1 MKDYNLLTRHKQK
14 WTYLTAVKL
23 IKANPRGVVT
33 LADLEKELNTYSV
46 MSFMQWDD
54 ARAFFQSTTEEGGR
68 AYTLRPELR
77 DLPTNEILT
86 LIRNKIY

>member
-54 ARAFFQSTTEEGGR
+54 AAHFSRAPPTAAAEPTPFARSFATFQQTR
-68 AYTLRPELR
+68 Y
-77 DLPTNEILT
+77 
-86 LIRNKIY
+86 